1 MLLSKYNPHYYQRL
15 FKEMEDEIEEMY
27 HLSTSTVTD
36 SDIGELMIMS
46 YSVEDIAIMIVE
58 RKETLEKLKSSATKH
73 CINLQIAL
81 TRVPGKYQVALHAA
95 QSKMN
100 IQAINKN
107 QLNAI
112 CKALWAVV
120 DNEGDNIPAD
130 REDSQMMQAI

>member
-36 SDIGELMIMS
+36 SDTGELMIMS
-46 YSVEDIAIMIVE
+46 YSVEDIAIRIVE
-58 RKETLEKLKSSATKH
+58 RKETLNKMKSSAVKH

-81 TRVPGKYQVALHAA
+81 TGVPDKYQLALHDA

-107 QLNAI
+107 QLNTI

-120 DNEGDNIPAD
+120 DKEGDNMSTEP
-130 REDSQMMQAI
+130 EDSQMSYTV